1 MTHTKCES
9 LMYLQY
15 EQLPVLWQSKYIFWG
30 TTPTAFFE
38 NKSFISFGHK
48 DLLTKYDLYKFKIN

>member
-1 MTHTKCES
+1 
-9 LMYLQY
+9 MYLQY
-15 EQLPVLWQSKYIFWG
+15 EPLPVLWQSKYIFWG